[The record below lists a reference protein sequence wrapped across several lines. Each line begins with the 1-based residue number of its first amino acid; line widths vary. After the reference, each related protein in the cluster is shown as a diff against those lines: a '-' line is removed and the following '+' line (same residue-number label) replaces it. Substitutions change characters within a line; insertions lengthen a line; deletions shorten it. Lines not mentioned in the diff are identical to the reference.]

1 MISAVRSNSVSWSA
15 GVNGSVDRD
24 MPDCERTRWRQQDS
38 AAHRE
43 EEESEMT
50 PRLRAVTPLT
60 QAGRKSRG
68 LVWEGENFTFAHVK
82 FEVLAKHRDRELVSS
97 PRKRRNKRWL
107 QTEPVA
113 K

>member
-1 MISAVRSNSVSWSA
+1 MEATGLGSTSRGRGVRDDA
-15 GVNGSVDRD
+15 KA
-24 MPDCERTRWRQQDS
+24 Q
-38 AAHRE
+38 
-43 EEESEMT
+43 
-50 PRLRAVTPLT
+50 RAVTPLT

-68 LVWEGENFTFAHVK
+68 LVWEGENFAFAHVK